1 MHYQNTFIMDNKK
14 LLKLEREITN
24 KIGEIKKLQKME
36 YIRVTNSSLKDS
48 PQIHAYLFGGSKQ
61 QFRIVTH
68 SNRLLSA

>member
-1 MHYQNTFIMDNKK
+1 MMDNKK

-36 YIRVTNSSLKDS
+36 YIRITNSGSKDAH
-48 PQIHAYLFGGSKQ
+48 QIYAYLFGETKQ